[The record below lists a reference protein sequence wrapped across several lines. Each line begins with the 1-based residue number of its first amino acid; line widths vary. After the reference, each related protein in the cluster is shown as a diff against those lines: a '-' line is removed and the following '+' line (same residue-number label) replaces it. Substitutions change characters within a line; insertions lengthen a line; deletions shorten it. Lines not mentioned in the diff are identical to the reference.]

1 MTSADLAVSSESPDE
16 WEPLENADY
25 HRHPAVSKSHLDQI
39 ARSPLHY
46 WARYVD
52 PNRVDPEPTAAMQLG
67 TALHTHVL
75 ELDQWDARYITA
87 PEGID
92 RRTKAGKE
100 AWAQF
105 EADAAGRTVIS
116 RADAEKVMAMGRS
129 ILSHPA
135 AAMLLQW
142 PGKAETTHM
151 WIDRETGLECKC
163 RPDWLTDDGALIVD
177 LKTTRDASPM
187 GFRKSVGAFRYYV
200 QSAWYLHGLE
210 QATGRR
216 PDQFIFICVESE
228 PPYACSVYASD
239 SEMIGLGYEHAM
251 RDLQVLATCKQAGVW
266 PGYSDQ
272 VEMIGLPGWMR
283 PRPDGSPSGE
293 PPEIETY

>member
-1 MTSADLAVSSESPDE
+1 MTLDDFAVSSGSPDE
-16 WEPLENADY
+16 ECLENADY
-25 HRHPAVSKSHLDQI
+25 HRHSAVSKSHLDQV

-46 WARYVD
+46 WSRYLD
-52 PNRVDPEPTAAMQLG
+52 PNRVEAEPSAAMLLG

-75 ELDQWDARYITA
+75 ELDQWDERYVA
-87 PEGID
+87 MPEGLK
-92 RRTKAGKE
+92 RTTKEGKATYE
-100 AWAQF
+100 TLLR
-105 EADAAGRTVIS
+105 DGRQIIGHETYQQVLS
-116 RADAEKVMAMGRS
+116 MGRS

-151 WIDRETGLECKC
+151 WVDGETGLECKC
-163 RPDWLTDDGALIVD
+163 RPDWLTDDGSLIVD
-177 LKTTRDASPM
+177 LKTTRDASPL

-200 QSAWYLHGLE
+200 QAAWYLHGLE

-228 PPYACSVYASD
+228 PPYASAVYAAD
-239 SEMIGLGYEHAM
+239 SEMISLGYEHAM
-251 RDLQVLATCKQAGVW
+251 RDLRLLADCKAADAW
-266 PGYSDQ
+266 PAYSDQ

-283 PRPDGSPSGE
+283 PRPDGSPMGE
-293 PPEIETY
+293 PPAIEVY

>member
-1 MTSADLAVSSESPDE
+1 MTAAELAVSSGSQQERR
-16 WEPLENADY
+16 PLENAEY
-25 HRHPAVSKSHLDQI
+25 HRHSAVSKSHLDQI

-52 PNRVDPEPTAAMQLG
+52 PNRIEPEPTAAMQLG

-75 ELDQWDARYITA
+75 ELDQWDKRYITA

-92 RRTKAGKE
+92 RRTKVGKE

-116 RADAEKVMAMGRS
+116 RIDAEKVMAMGRS

-177 LKTTRDASPM
+177 LKTTRDASPL

-228 PPYACSVYASD
+228 PPYACAVYAAD

-283 PRPDGSPSGE
+283 PRPDGSPLGE